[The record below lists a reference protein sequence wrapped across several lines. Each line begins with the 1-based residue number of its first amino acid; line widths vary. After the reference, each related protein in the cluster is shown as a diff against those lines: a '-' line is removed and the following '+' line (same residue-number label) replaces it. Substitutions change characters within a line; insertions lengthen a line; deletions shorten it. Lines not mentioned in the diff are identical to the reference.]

1 MTRDFSKNDLEWILV
16 KMFFSRQTL
25 GLGKISQQ
33 VGGIEHHQRIPGR
46 VELPM
51 NCRGSCVVAVLPASQ
66 LATRSTCG
74 DDAEIM
80 YNFWEALIGGIST
93 TAGGL
98 VQSHLVTSVRAGEVV
113 EGKGFNP
120 KPVIWIFLY
129 IFIGDQMTSDQWS
142 VW

>member
-1 MTRDFSKNDLEWILV
+1 MMTRDFSKNDLEWILV

-80 YNFWEALIGGIST
+80 YDFWEALIGRIST

-98 VQSHLVTSVRAGEVV
+98 VKSHLVTSVRAGEV

-120 KPVIWIFLY
+120 KPVIWICLY